1 MNEPKTFRISLLAI
15 MHISLIASVLSCAN
29 HEAKTSLTPGEY
41 LMVSSST
48 SSGLSSIDTITISV
62 VGDSVFIGGFDLHG
76 LISADSILIAKQ
88 IKSVR
93 YSLDWSISG
102 KLNIHRPDSVYGT
115 LNLLRDS
122 VVQQLEL
129 KLKLISSQG
138 TIFENDKRVLYFK
151 DVEDIQIVTGPI
163 IQVHYAIIQLDND
176 SLKGYLGVFSQGTRE
191 YFLRG
196 TKSAKGEYTGT
207 YITKGINNR
216 GLSQNRFRLNIK
228 DSKISLNGH
237 FPPLFINEIAQT
249 TEMPEIDYS
258 STVLR
263 SGPSKSSNLVL
274 DSTEMVQLSNRNC
287 RIIQIGPIESANKG
301 PNQWYNVQIG
311 DNIGWLLGGLSPH
324 MQGDPKGQNLKK
336 KSGQLLAFH
345 SL

>member
-1 MNEPKTFRISLLAI
+1 MNESTMSLKHLLALI
-15 MHISLIASVLSCAN
+15 HALLISSVVSCTN
-29 HEAKTSLTPGEY
+29 HDNNTGITPGEY
-41 LMVSSST
+41 LMISSAGT
-48 SSGLSSIDTITISV
+48 SGLTSRDTLSIVAAGDSIYLAGLDIYGYLSGDTIM
-62 VGDSVFIGGFDLHG
+62 FPN
-76 LISADSILIAKQ
+76 Q
-88 IKSVR
+88 IKEVPYTSNWR
-93 YSLDWSISG
+93 ING
-102 KLNIHRPDSVYGT
+102 KLKLIGTDSLYGALT
-115 LNLLRDS
+115 LKRDS

-138 TIFENDKRVLYFK
+138 TTSKNDKRVLYFK

-163 IQVHYAIIQLDND
+163 IQVHYAIIQLDDD

-196 TKSAKGEYTGT
+196 IKSAKGEYTGT
-207 YITKGINNR
+207 YITEGINNR

-228 DSKISLNGH
+228 DNKISLNGH
-237 FPPLFINEIAQT
+237 FPFLFINEIAQT
-249 TEMPEIDYS
+249 TEIPEIDYS
-258 STVLR
+258 STFLS

-274 DSTEMVQLSNRNC
+274 DSTEMVRLSNRNC

-311 DNIGWLLGGLSPH
+311 DNVGWLLGGLSPH
-324 MQGDPKGQNLKK
+324 MQGDHKGQNLKK
-336 KSGQLLAFH
+336 KSGQYLAFH